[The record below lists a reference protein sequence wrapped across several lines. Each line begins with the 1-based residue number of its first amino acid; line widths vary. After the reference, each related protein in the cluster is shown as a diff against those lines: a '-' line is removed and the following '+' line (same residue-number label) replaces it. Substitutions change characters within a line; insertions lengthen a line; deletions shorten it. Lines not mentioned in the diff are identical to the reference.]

1 MCVCLCVCMCVCH
14 YVCRCVCDYM
24 CRCVC
29 DYICHCVCHCI
40 HILYMCVS
48 IQRQYTWLAIYILLL
63 QIYHGD
69 LSARNILIAE
79 GFLLKIADFG
89 LARELNDQEYYRRQT
104 EVRKS
109 NGLMHLFMM

>member
-1 MCVCLCVCMCVCH
+1 
-14 YVCRCVCDYM
+14 
-24 CRCVC
+24 
-29 DYICHCVCHCI
+29 
-40 HILYMCVS
+40 MCVS
-48 IQRQYTWLAIYILLL
+48 IQRQYTWLAIYIFLL

-109 NGLMHLFMM
+109 WCNKWTNAFVYDVVHSV